1 MDCHIHRN
9 IFLSYLKQDLKYT
22 SQSEHSLS
30 YGVTR
35 DTLVI
40 YLLLETDL
48 HECIYVHTSPDI
60 HICIQ
65 MAFACPPH
73 KFPLTN

>member
-9 IFLSYLKQDLKYT
+9 IFLSYLKYDLKYT
-22 SQSEHSLS
+22 SQSEHSVN

-40 YLLLETDL
+40 SLLLETEL
-48 HECIYVHTSPDI
+48 YECMYVHTSSDT
-60 HICIQ
+60 HMCIQ
-65 MAFACPPH
+65 MAFAYPPY